1 MGHDIAGAV
10 GRSLS
15 HPLTRMVLTTKRL
28 STMATKKRS
37 MKTRKNTNAAICSA
51 ARKARMPE
59 IIHPMLAT
67 LVDEPFSDPD
77 WIFETKWDGF
87 RSVCFVSK
95 GKARFVSRNQ
105 IEMTPQ
111 YPELTNIPKQIDAKE
126 AILDGEI
133 VALDEHGRP
142 QFQLLQNKLRIRSG
156 SYANARTAQLV
167 YFAFDLLYLDG
178 YDLMGCPVVERKAR
192 LEQILHPAS
201 FIKYSDHLESEGE
214 AFFREIAKFRLEGMI
229 AKRAASK
236 YAQKRTADWLKVKT
250 VQRSEVVVGGYT
262 QPRGARSHFGS
273 LVMGLYREGKLHYVA
288 HVGGGFNE
296 QKLREIHK
304 LLQPLKTDKC
314 PFVVKPKTNEP
325 VQWVKPKL
333 VAEVKFSEWT
343 ADERMRHPVFF
354 GLREDKKPQ
363 DCKFEFERDTEQT
376 VKKRRR

>member
-1 MGHDIAGAV
+1 MAKRKSSNK
-10 GRSLS
+10 GRD
-15 HPLTRMVLTTKRL
+15 T
-28 STMATKKRS
+28 
-37 MKTRKNTNAAICSA
+37 AICSV

-67 LVDEPFSDPD
+67 LVDEPFSDPE

-105 IEMTPQ
+105 IDMTPQ
-111 YPELTNIPKQIDAKE
+111 YPELVNIPKQIDAKE

-133 VALDEHGRP
+133 VALDENGRP

-156 SYANARTAQLV
+156 SYTKARSAQLV

-178 YDLMGCPVVERKAR
+178 YDVMACPVVERKAK
-192 LEQILHPAS
+192 LEQILRPS
-201 FIKYSDHLESEGE
+201 DFLKYSDHLEGEGE

-236 YAQKRTADWLKVKT
+236 YAQKRTSDWLKVKT
-250 VQRSEVVVGGYT
+250 VQRSEVVIGGYT
-262 QPRGARSHFGS
+262 QPRGARSFFGS
-273 LVMGLYREGKLHYVA
+273 LVMGLYQDGKLQYVA

-296 QKLREIHK
+296 RTLTQIYK
-304 LLQPLKTDKC
+304 LLQPLKTDRS
-314 PFVVKPKTNEP
+314 PFAIKPKTNEP

-333 VAEVKFSEWT
+333 VGEVKFSEWT
-343 ADERMRHPVFF
+343 ADQRMRHPVFV
-354 GLREDKKPQ
+354 GLREDKKPK
-363 DCKFEFERDTEQT
+363 DCTFEFERDTDET

>member
-1 MGHDIAGAV
+1 MPA
-10 GRSLS
+10 RKS
-15 HPLTRMVLTTKRL
+15 TTKSRG
-28 STMATKKRS
+28 
-37 MKTRKNTNAAICSA
+37 AAICTA

-59 IIHPMLAT
+59 IIRPMLAT

-111 YPELTNIPKQIDAKE
+111 YPELANIPKQIEAKE

-156 SYANARTAQLV
+156 SYAKARTAQLV
-167 YFAFDLLYLDG
+167 YFAFDLLYVDG
-178 YDLMGCPVVERKAR
+178 YDLMNCPVVERKAK
-192 LEQILHPAS
+192 LEQILRPAS
-201 FIKYSDHLESEGE
+201 FIKYSDHVEGEGE

-236 YAQKRTADWLKVKT
+236 YAQKRTSDWLKVKT
-250 VQRSEVVVGGYT
+250 VQRSEVVIGGYT

-273 LVMGLYREGKLHYVA
+273 LVMGLYREGKLQYVA

-296 QKLREIHK
+296 QRLKDIYK
-304 LLQPLKTDKC
+304 LLQPLKTDKS
-314 PFVVKPKTNEP
+314 PFAVKPKTNEP

-343 ADERMRHPVFF
+343 ADVRMRHPVFV

-363 DCKFEFERDTEQT
+363 DCTFEFERDTDET
-376 VKKRRR
+376 VKKRR